1 MNIGNILLF
10 ILGFVSI
17 LLNGVL
23 LFLTFNRKPIDI
35 VLMAIIASLDLASA
49 VCVFGGSIWKWAS
62 GYAVV
67 QDGSVWCHI
76 NSLVGWSVSLSALNI
91 TALLSLVRYLA
102 IVRGLQMRNPSIIL
116 VGVSIITCISLL
128 FIVKQIMN
136 KPLVFTSG
144 MFCFA
149 GWTDGTLLSDVLS
162 YAITVVALPPLIII
176 PLCYARVIAY
186 YTATVLRPAQGLG
199 MKKVYNHRR
208 SLFIIMACYL
218 VTLLPEYLQAFIA
231 ITFKKELIA
240 WVDAI
245 CKILIFTVTIVNPIF
260 AFLSHSK
267 IRNDLICLIEPILPY
282 TD

>member
-1 MNIGNILLF
+1 ILLF
-10 ILGFVSI
+10 ILAFVSI

-35 VLMAIIASLDLASA
+35 ILMAIIASLDLASA

-91 TALLSLVRYLA
+91 TALLSLVRYFA
-102 IVRGLQMRNPSIIL
+102 IVRGQQMRSPFIIL
-116 VGVSIITCISLL
+116 AGILIIVSISLL

-136 KPLVFTSG
+136 KPAVFTSG

-149 GWTDGTLLSDVLS
+149 GWADGTFLSDALS
-162 YAITVVALPPLIII
+162 YAILVVALPPLIII
-176 PLCYARVIAY
+176 PLCYSKVIAC
-186 YTATVLRPAQGLG
+186 YTATVLRPAHGLG
-199 MKKVYNHRR
+199 EKDIYNQRR
-208 SLFIIMACYL
+208 SLFIIIICYL
-218 VTLLPEYLQAFIA
+218 TALVPEYMQAFISVG
-231 ITFKKELIA
+231 FKMELVA

-245 CKILIFTVTIVNPIF
+245 CKILIFTVTIVNPTF
-260 AFLSHSK
+260 AFLSHSQ
-267 IRNDLICLIEPILPY
+267 IRNDLNCFLRSILPNPK
-282 TD
+282 